1 MTRLR
6 LVSET
11 RRTQY
16 GFTLVEMMISI
27 LVAGIVM
34 AAVYQL
40 LIGQSRSYGKQRELM
55 DVHETLRS
63 AAALLAW
70 EMRQASAADGDLYA
84 IGANSITLRSSRGG
98 GTVCVI
104 HPTEPI
110 FGLRGAGFDEV
121 NDWGDDSLLVYV
133 GSANWNVAP
142 IDWVDQ
148 PGAMGVGNCE
158 LDGGVPDLALELGVN
173 SSDAALIQIGAPV
186 RAFRRVEYGLYH
198 DDKGDGRWWL
208 GRRVAGAGKY
218 EKLTGPLLPPAA
230 SGGLVFTYRD
240 AAGNVTANPTQVAV
254 IDFVLRAQSYRVWSN
269 AQQFQQDTLATRVAL
284 RG

>member
-110 FGLRGAGFDEV
+110 FGLRGAGFGEV

-186 RAFRRVEYGLYH
+186 RAFRRVEYGLYQ
-198 DDKGDGRWWL
+198 DAGDGRWWL
-208 GRRVAGAGKY
+208 GRKVGAAASY
-218 EKLTGPLLPPAA
+218 EKLTGPLLAPA
-230 SGGLVFTYRD
+230 SGGLVLTYRD
-240 AAGNVTANPTQVAV
+240 AAGNVTADPTQVAV
-254 IDFVLRAQSYRVWSN
+254 IHFVIRAESYRVSGN
-269 AQQFQQDTLATRVAL
+269 ALEFQQDTLATMVAL